1 MSVIYTGGLYA
12 LWIWA
17 APLLQLDRWGPQE
30 GSPGWLCSLPTIFL
44 SQFCSL
50 LLTLPSWSLCCCFT
64 IHPRRYC
71 LQGFSPCWT
80 ACTPRLSF
88 DISVK
93 ASMTPQVLHSS
104 WLQNLHCLD
113 VTKVFCLHKL
123 FRGPLKPWLSARYG
137 KWVFSIF
144 GSTGHPPILL
154 FSSIEIKF
162 SFLHP
167 WALDRWDS
175 LAEY

>member
-17 APLLQLDRWGPQE
+17 APLLQLDRWGPQD
-30 GSPGWLCSLPTIFL
+30 GSPGWLCSFPTIFL
-44 SQFCSL
+44 SKFCSL
-50 LLTLPSWSLCCCFT
+50 LLTLPSWSLCCCFPL
-64 IHPRRYC
+64 HPCRYC

-104 WLQNLHCLD
+104 WLQNLHYLD

-123 FRGPLKPWLSARYG
+123 FLH
-137 KWVFSIF
+137 KWVKAHLNHDFQQGMGSESSASSVVQAPPDLTFLKYWSQIF
-144 GSTGHPPILL
+144 ISTPMSPRQMG
-154 FSSIEIKF
+154 
-162 SFLHP
+162 
-167 WALDRWDS
+167 
-175 LAEY
+175 